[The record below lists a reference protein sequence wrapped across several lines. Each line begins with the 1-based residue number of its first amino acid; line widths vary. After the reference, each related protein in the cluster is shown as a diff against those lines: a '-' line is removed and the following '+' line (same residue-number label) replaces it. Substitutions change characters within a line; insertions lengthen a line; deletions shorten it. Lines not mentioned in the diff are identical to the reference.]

1 MKHLKICLLAF
12 LAIACSKDDAVSDL
26 PLDEQLVGK
35 WTMTNYYDDT
45 YFVQDGYGVVEKM
58 VPDET
63 DYAIEFTDNPKEI
76 KTTGFLRYSRDEY
89 EIVNGEKVFTGSK
102 GTNFMDGDDGEGFH
116 TGTWKIEDEKLII
129 MDVTQQGP
137 DEFEEYSTTSSIVLN
152 GNNLTLT
159 LDNAQFGSHLTG
171 EVIIEYKRQ

>member
-1 MKHLKICLLAF
+1 MKQLKFCLLTI
-12 LAIACSKDDAVSDL
+12 LMVACSKDDATSNL

-45 YFVQDGYGVVEKM
+45 YYVEDDYGVIEQM

-63 DYAIEFTDNPKEI
+63 DYAIEFTDNPKKI
-76 KTTGFLRYSRDEY
+76 KTAGFLRYSTEEY
-89 EIVNGEKVFTGSK
+89 EIVNGEKVFDGST

-116 TGTWKIEDEKLII
+116 TGTWKVENGKLII
-129 MDVTQQGP
+129 TDVIQQGP
-137 DEFEEYSTTSSIVLN
+137 DEFEEYSSISSIELS
-152 GNNLTLT
+152 GDNLKLT

-171 EVIIEYKRQ
+171 EIIIEYKRQ